1 MKLKSIQYSQH
12 NGEPGKWQLEGCTLN
27 DINLDNRLTVEFIK
41 EQLEY
46 DLSVINAEQ
55 TFFHPAS
62 KVSQI
67 MKLVGLKYDKHL
79 SEIERITSHITFDD
93 ISDFFDRDAPLKI
106 RFF

>member
-1 MKLKSIQYSQH
+1 M
-12 NGEPGKWQLEGCTLN
+12 
-27 DINLDNRLTVEFIK
+27 
-41 EQLEY
+41 EY

-79 SEIERITSHITFDD
+79 SEVERITSHITFDD
-93 ISDFFDRDAPLKI
+93 IVDVIMSDDKRCESFKSFCDDLI
-106 RFF
+106 EY